1 MFENKS
7 LTENLNSAFD
17 DMNAENFI
25 FSPIPYVE
33 KQMLENVKKQAIE
46 KNTKANF
53 KPLGT
58 PIKDEPIPETETRK
72 TDLPEFVVMSKKR
85 KKNFTFIYIGIVVIL
100 ILIGM
105 KYANK

>member
-7 LTENLNSAFD
+7 LTENLNNAFD
-17 DMNAENFI
+17 DMNAENFLT
-25 FSPIPYVE
+25 PIPYVN
-33 KQMLENVKKQAIE
+33 KVILENVKKEAIAR
-46 KNTKANF
+46 NTRDTF

-58 PIKDEPIPETETRK
+58 DLKTEVIKDTDTRK
-72 TDLPEFVVMSKKR
+72 TNLPEFVVMAKKK